1 MIKKQINNYIFRY
14 DDSTIIVNASSGK
27 WSMTYNS
34 TNEHFGLL
42 ITMLH
47 DDAFNDYLEHYF
59 GVIYICS
66 HSLMDSQC
74 MEEMVAAFEGD
85 MQRKAKIEQD
95 GQKEV

>member
-47 DDAFNDYLEHYF
+47 DDAFNDYLKHYF
-59 GVIYICS
+59 AVIYICS

-74 MEEMVAAFEGD
+74 MEEVVTSFNGD
-85 MQRKAKIEQD
+85 LQRKAQTKQD
-95 GQKEV
+95 GQEEV